1 MGGKE
6 AVINTED
13 TAGGEG
19 RNRFTYLCSKPN
31 LDIPIFSGSNN
42 SYILD
47 YKKIFLT
54 KSRTDSQVL

>member
-19 RNRFTYLCSKPN
+19 RNYFTYLCSKPN
-31 LDIPIFSGSNN
+31 LHIPILSGSNN
-42 SYILD
+42 GYSD

-54 KSRTDSQVL
+54 KSRTESQVL